1 MKRFPLLLGLTL
13 ATSSLVPL
21 TAAAETT
28 QQEKAAHPHIAKAI
42 DELEEAIRY
51 MDQAPHDFGGH
62 KGEAIKASKE
72 AVRQLRAALQYRASV
87 DTAHGK

>member
-1 MKRFPLLLGLTL
+1 MKRLPLLLGLTL

-21 TAAAETT
+21 TAAAETPK
-28 QQEKAAHPHIAKAI
+28 QEKAAHPNIAKAI
-42 DELEEAIRY
+42 DALERAITD
-51 MDQAPHDFGGH
+51 MQKAPDDFGGH
-62 KGEAIKASKE
+62 KADAIRASEE

>member
-1 MKRFPLLLGLTL
+1 MTRFPLLLGLTL

-51 MDQAPHDFGGH
+51 MEQAPHDFGGH
-62 KGEAIKASKE
+62 KGAAVKASKE

>member
-1 MKRFPLLLGLTL
+1 MKRLPFLLGLTL

-21 TAAAETT
+21 AAAAETT
-28 QQEKAAHPHIAKAI
+28 QQEKAAHPNIARAV

-51 MDQAPHDFGGH
+51 MQAAPHDFGGH
-62 KGEAIKASKE
+62 KADAIKASKE
-72 AVRQLRAALQYRASV
+72 AARQLRAALQYRASV

>member
-13 ATSSLVPL
+13 ATSALVPL
-21 TAAAETT
+21 AAAAETPK
-28 QQEKAAHPHIAKAI
+28 QEKTAHPNIAKAI
-42 DELEEAIRY
+42 DALERAIAD
-51 MDQAPHDFGGH
+51 MQKAPDDFGGH
-62 KGEAIKASKE
+62 KADAIRTSEE

>member
-51 MDQAPHDFGGH
+51 MEEAPHNFGGH

>member
-1 MKRFPLLLGLTL
+1 MNRLTLLLGLSLAASTL
-13 ATSSLVPL
+13 LPL

-28 QQEKAAHPHIAKAI
+28 QQEKAAHPRIARAV

-51 MDQAPHDFGGH
+51 MEEAPHNFGGH
-62 KGEAIKASKE
+62 KAEAIKASRE

>member
-1 MKRFPLLLGLTL
+1 MKAPALLLGLTL
-13 ATSSLVPL
+13 AAASLTPRV
-21 TAAAETT
+21 AAAETT
-28 QQEKAAHPHIAKAI
+28 QQEKAAHPRIARAV

-51 MDQAPHDFGGH
+51 MEQAPHDFGGH
-62 KGEAIKASKE
+62 RAEALKASRE

>member
-28 QQEKAAHPHIAKAI
+28 QQEKAAHPHIAKAV

-51 MDQAPHDFGGH
+51 MQEAPHNFGGH

>member
-1 MKRFPLLLGLTL
+1 MKRFPFLLRLALT
-13 ATSSLVPL
+13 TSSLLPL

-28 QQEKAAHPHIAKAI
+28 QQEKAAHPNIARAV

-51 MDQAPHDFGGH
+51 MEKAPHDFGGH
-62 KGEAIKASKE
+62 RAEALKASKE
-72 AVRQLRAALQYRASV
+72 AVRQLHAALQYRASV